1 MTGIVQVEK
10 KYFRIALIW
19 SFLLVIGI
27 PMIVFGAVNFKHGI
41 AWILMMVAGIVFT
54 ASGVVAVPIM
64 WVEYAEKK
72 RLARMAVIISGSE
85 SMTIDV
91 LGDTMGRSQES
102 TRKDLRKLLS
112 CGWIQGYA
120 FVDQEDRVKR
130 TGLLDR
136 HQAVCDFCGATFEYQ
151 GSDAKCPYCGRIF
164 TGTPKN

>member
-1 MTGIVQVEK
+1 MAGIVQVEK

-19 SFLLVIGI
+19 SILLVVGI
-27 PMIVFGAVNFKHGI
+27 PMIVIGAINLKHG
-41 AWILMMVAGIVFT
+41 ALWIIMFVAGIVFT
-54 ASGVVAVPIM
+54 ASGIVGVPIM

-72 RLARMAVIISGSE
+72 RLARMAVIISGTE
-85 SMTIDV
+85 SMTIDA
-91 LGDTMGRSQES
+91 LGDTMGRSQEA

-120 FVDQEDRVKR
+120 YVDQEDRVKR

-151 GSDAKCPYCGRIF
+151 GSDAKCPYCGMAF
-164 TGTPKN
+164 VGTPID